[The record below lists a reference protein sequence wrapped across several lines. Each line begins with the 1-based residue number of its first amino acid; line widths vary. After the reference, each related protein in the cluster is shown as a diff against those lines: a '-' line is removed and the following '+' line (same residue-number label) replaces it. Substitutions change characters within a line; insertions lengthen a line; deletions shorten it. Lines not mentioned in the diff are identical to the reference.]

1 MEFESLRQEIELS
14 AQLLGSLLVE
24 KRRVAAAAES
34 CTGGLLSAA
43 MTSIPGSSA
52 WFDRGFVTYDVRA
65 KTEMLDV
72 APELIQREGVVSEAV
87 AKAMA
92 RGAVARSAAD
102 IAVGITGV
110 AGPGGGTPQTPVGT
124 VAIGWSERDYDGAVI
139 TTARTIL
146 VPGSRTF
153 VRLVAVR
160 TAIQGMMAL
169 LEYEDPALMP
179 CEY

>member
-65 KTEMLDV
+65 KTEMLDTV
-72 APELIQREGVVSEAV
+72 LGTIASKRLEL
-87 AKAMA
+87 
-92 RGAVARSAAD
+92 SA
-102 IAVGITGV
+102 
-110 AGPGGGTPQTPVGT
+110 
-124 VAIGWSERDYDGAVI
+124 
-139 TTARTIL
+139 
-146 VPGSRTF
+146 
-153 VRLVAVR
+153 
-160 TAIQGMMAL
+160 
-169 LEYEDPALMP
+169 
-179 CEY
+179 